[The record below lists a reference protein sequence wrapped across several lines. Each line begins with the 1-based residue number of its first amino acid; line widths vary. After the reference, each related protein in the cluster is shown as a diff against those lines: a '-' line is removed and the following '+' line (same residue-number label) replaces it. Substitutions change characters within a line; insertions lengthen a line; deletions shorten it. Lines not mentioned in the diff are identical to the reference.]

1 MPDIYAD
8 AVNSPIGIV
17 RIPARRERELLALR
31 IIGVLAGPDGTVQP
45 GTEDEKREART
56 WLSKS

>member
-8 AVNSPIGIV
+8 AVASPIAIV

-31 IIGVLAGPDGTVQP
+31 IIGLLAYPDGSAQP
-45 GTEDEKREART
+45 GSDDEKREART
-56 WLSKS
+56 WLL